1 MVNVNRVKWVILD
14 SPYMH
19 FIFVFL
25 GGSLVETAVVKNQSY
40 SADFW
45 VFCIYC
51 TACDS
56 YVPESLQTV
65 KESSP
70 CRPLTLMET
79 RLNADLET

>member
-14 SPYMH
+14 SPYMY

-45 VFCIYC
+45 VLYLLYC
-51 TACDS
+51 
-56 YVPESLQTV
+56 
-65 KESSP
+65 
-70 CRPLTLMET
+70 M
-79 RLNADLET
+79 